1 MSDGGS
7 VFAGFANNDSSSENG
22 VQEEVRPMGRPRII
36 RTGQRG
42 RPRILRQ
49 QLYTIVEES
58 VPQTVKEAM
67 DSPNWV
73 ELRTPWMQKCWL

>member
-36 RTGQRG
+36 RTDQRE
-42 RPRILRQ
+42 RPRFLRQ
-49 QLYTIVEES
+49 QLHTIVEES
-58 VPQTVKEAM
+58 VPQTVKE
-67 DSPNWV
+67 
-73 ELRTPWMQKCWL
+73 